1 MTRSDGESEEFD
13 TVLVA
18 VGRDPDTKALNLEAQ
33 DVLLKNGKVVCCN
46 EQSSVDY
53 IYAIGDVLADGPEL
67 TPVAILAGKLLARRL
82 FGGSREVI
90 FITSAT
96 AGEVP
101 R

>member
-1 MTRSDGESEEFD
+1 MTRSDGETDEFD

-18 VGRDPDTKALNLEAQ
+18 VGRDPDTKSLNLESLN
-33 DVLLKNGKVVCCN
+33 VLLKNGKVVCCN

-82 FGGSREVI
+82 FGGSREVSYI
-90 FITSAT
+90 SA
-96 AGEVP
+96 AIL
-101 R
+101 